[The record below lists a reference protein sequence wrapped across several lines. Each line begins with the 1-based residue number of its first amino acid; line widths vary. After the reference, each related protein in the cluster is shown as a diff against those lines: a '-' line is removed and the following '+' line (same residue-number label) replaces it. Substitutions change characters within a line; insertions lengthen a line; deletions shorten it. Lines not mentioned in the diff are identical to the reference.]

1 MTRYQFGIS
10 ALFSQTSFGGEPVVV
25 SPNVGCFLRLV
36 DGSTTRADQFPG
48 ARTYNI
54 EVVIDFRK
62 VVVEQFSFERRN
74 GWLLSNSNWWMINLV
89 PRGLSYPPYGARERE
104 TLENA
109 GHVAPEQNYFWGRS
123 PLSHIF
129 LSGLFASF
137 TQWSQQQDRFANS
150 TTTITETKGNFC
162 LNNTIR

>member
-89 PRGLSYPPYGARERE
+89 PRGLSYPPYGARENERPWK
-104 TLENA
+104 TL
-109 GHVAPEQNYFWGRS
+109 VTWLQNKIISEGGVLCLTF
-123 PLSHIF
+123 
-129 LSGLFASF
+129 
-137 TQWSQQQDRFANS
+137 
-150 TTTITETKGNFC
+150 FC
-162 LNNTIR
+162 LVYSRRSRSDLNSKIDLLILLQL